1 MAHSN
6 RDAKLLDSRNVE
18 DILAL
23 EEAEDDDV
31 DDDVVDVTAGRRLL
45 S

>member
-23 EEAEDDDV
+23 EDDEDDA
-31 DDDVVDVTAGRRLL
+31 DDDVVDMAAGGLL
-45 S
+45 SR